1 MAEEKKAAAEKKTNG
16 KISSAKK
23 RDLQSAKKRVANRG
37 FKAEVRTAIRSFE
50 ATLAGS
56 DTAAMKKQLDNV
68 YSLMDKGVKTGRFK
82 VNKAARTKARLSSRV
97 KA

>member
-1 MAEEKKAAAEKKTNG
+1 MAEEKKAADKKKNG

-50 ATLAGS
+50 ATLAGN
-56 DTAAMKKQLDNV
+56 DIAAMKKQLDNV

-82 VNKAARTKARLSSRV
+82 VNKAARTKSRLSSRIKV
-97 KA
+97 